1 MHKDVNC
8 WMLLVNDLC
17 RQAVVMRKLV
27 LQTNGLQHRDFVCM
41 TEICR
46 VAESLVNGDGGS
58 TKLSIFNVG
67 AGKSQSVL
75 EMAHLIQQR
84 CTQVLGFELEL
95 QHKQGGLDEQHR
107 TLTYRTDSLNSLGI
121 SSKNLD
127 NIGEIDRLLQFCQV
141 SFTQNRAK
149 INE

>member
-1 MHKDVNC
+1 MIGGADEHPP
-8 WMLLVNDLC
+8 
-17 RQAVVMRKLV
+17 AVVRRRTG
-27 LQTNGLQHRDFVCM
+27 QTNGLQQRDFVCM

-58 TKLSIFNVG
+58 TKLSNFNVG

-84 CTQVLGFELEL
+84 CTQVLGFEPEL
-95 QHKQGGLDEQHR
+95 QHKQGGVDEQHR

-121 SSKNLD
+121 SSKRLD
-127 NIGEIDRLLQFCQV
+127 NIAEIDTLLRFCK
-141 SFTQNRAK
+141 SAFTQMK
-149 INE
+149 SLDV